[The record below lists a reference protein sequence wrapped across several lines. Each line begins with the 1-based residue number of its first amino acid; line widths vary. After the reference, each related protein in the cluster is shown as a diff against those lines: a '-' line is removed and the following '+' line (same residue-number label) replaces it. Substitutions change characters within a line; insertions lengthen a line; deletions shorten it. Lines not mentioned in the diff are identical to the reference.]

1 MVVVYLMKVIH
12 VNVMR
17 TVYPVE
23 IAVVIMKMFVLEGG
37 DGGSDVC
44 SDSILLGDLN
54 VDGIVNV
61 LDVITVVNYVIGS
74 LEDLSFDELCA
85 ADNNNDGIVNVLD
98 IVAIV
103 NTEIL
108 DN

>member
-1 MVVVYLMKVIH
+1 MCI
-12 VNVMR
+12 
-17 TVYPVE
+17 
-23 IAVVIMKMFVLEGG
+23 EGS

-61 LDVITVVNYVIGS
+61 LDVITVVNYVIGT

-103 NTEIL
+103 NTIL

>member
-1 MVVVYLMKVIH
+1 MCI
-12 VNVMR
+12 
-17 TVYPVE
+17 
-23 IAVVIMKMFVLEGG
+23 EGS

-54 VDGIVNV
+54 VDRIVYV
-61 LDVITVVNYVIGS
+61 LDVITVVNYVFGAI
-74 LEDLSFDELCA
+74 EDLSFDELCA

-103 NTEIL
+103 NTIL

>member
-1 MVVVYLMKVIH
+1 MLKIFQVFIKSLI
-12 VNVMR
+12 
-17 TVYPVE
+17 T
-23 IAVVIMKMFVLEGG
+23 
-37 DGGSDVC
+37 GS
-44 SDSILLGDLN
+44 
-54 VDGIVNV
+54 DGIVNV
-61 LDVITVVNYVIGS
+61 LDVITVVNYVIGA

-103 NTEIL
+103 NTIL